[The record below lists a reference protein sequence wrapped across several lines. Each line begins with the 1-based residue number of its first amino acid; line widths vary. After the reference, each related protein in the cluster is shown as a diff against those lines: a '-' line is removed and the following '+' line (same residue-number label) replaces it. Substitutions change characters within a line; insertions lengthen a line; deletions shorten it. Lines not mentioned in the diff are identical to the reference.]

1 MDRWY
6 AIQTRTQHE
15 CAVAQAIA
23 DKGYEKFVPMSRRRR
38 RLGGQVRE
46 VEEPLFPGYLFG
58 RFDVNRRLPVL
69 VTPGVR
75 KIVGCG
81 KVPLPVEDSE
91 IEALRAVGESGLKA
105 HPWPYLKVGQWVKI
119 NHGAMEDLEGI
130 LVEVKKKHRLVVSVT
145 LLERSVA
152 VDIDDAWVS
161 PIPDRSSRMR
171 SSFGPQVRQPAPL
184 V

>member
-1 MDRWY
+1 M
-6 AIQTRTQHE
+6 
-15 CAVAQAIA
+15 
-23 DKGYEKFVPMSRRRR
+23 FLRRRR
-38 RLGGQVRE
+38 QGGQIRE
-46 VEEPLFPGYLFG
+46 VEEPLFPGYVFG

-91 IEALRAVGESGLKA
+91 IEALRSVAEAGLTA
-105 HPWPYLKVGQWVKI
+105 HPWPFLKVGQWVKI

-152 VDIDDAWVS
+152 VDIDDTWVT
-161 PIPDRSSRMR
+161 PIPDRSSPHR
-171 SSFGPQVRQPAPL
+171 STTSAPAPLRQPAPL
-184 V
+184 A